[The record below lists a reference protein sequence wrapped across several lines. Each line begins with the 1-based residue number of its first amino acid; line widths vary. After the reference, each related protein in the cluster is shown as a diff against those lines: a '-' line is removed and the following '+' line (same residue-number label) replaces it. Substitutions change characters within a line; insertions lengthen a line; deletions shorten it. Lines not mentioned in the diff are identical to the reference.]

1 MYSKEGKIKLE
12 TSAHYTPIG
21 KTNITFYDTDVN
33 TADLVFMITRN
44 QRPLEV
50 SDENVDCILML
61 KAKDDSYIVDTA
73 HVEDPKNGK
82 VRYTIPKEFL
92 SHDGDVQGQVWIA
105 IQGKEDIITEVEF
118 SFEIKDS
125 LFDHIPAVDRVNY
138 IKTFDDLRKRIEDRV
153 EFIEKAVENGDD
165 YVAEMET
172 ALQTGKK
179 YINDTVTKSNK
190 TVEDIA
196 GGAIKTVNSTKE
208 NAVSA
213 MNNQSTKLIDEAK
226 SLVNST
232 RNTAISD
239 MNEQSKKYI
248 NEAIKAKDDVTQAI
262 DQWDF
267 SSTNLL
273 TRTSD
278 EWQETTWS
286 SWDAGRID
294 ILLQNTGLLAG
305 DKITFS
311 MDIDNTIDTENEANV
326 TAKIIFYD
334 TDNNALENKAG
345 NNVDPGEN
353 SVSVVTAEIPEGTYR
368 ISVFQFYKSDGSS
381 TKTARTRKLVLN
393 RGMYPADWSLNP
405 AEVASKSELD
415 GKLNKEFLNGFIEH
429 GFLELESGFENYEPE
444 IDASKMQY
452 FRVGNMCK
460 IYGNITNKGKIDKD
474 SEIVVSKLPEH
485 LKVIANDVAV
495 SQGSVRDQ
503 FVSRIFSYNESH
515 ANEIL
520 IFRFADESGSAK
532 DFVQNRWLN
541 VSLTCM
547 VEVDNDV

>member
-1 MYSKEGKIKLE
+1 MYNKEGKIKLE
-12 TSAHYTPIG
+12 TSAHYVPIG
-21 KTNITFYDTDVN
+21 KTNIVFYDMDIN

-125 LFDHIPAVDRVNY
+125 LFDHIPAVDKVNY

-286 SWDAGRID
+286 SWGTGRID

-311 MDIDNTIDTENEANV
+311 MDIDNTIDIENEANV

-334 TDNNALENKAG
+334 TDNNDLENKAG
-345 NNVDPGEN
+345 NNIDPGEN

-415 GKLNKEFLNGFIEH
+415 GKLNKGFLNDFIEH

-503 FVSRIFSYNESH
+503 FVSRIFSYKESH